1 MTDEVRE
8 SGGSENSKVLHVAGQ
23 LNYLSTRQLEPW
35 PLSPSS
41 FGLGSVK
48 VNSAHNTGFTDGLKF
63 AASLWFAS
71 LGTPGLLS
79 DCTLAA
85 LVSTF
90 LIIVAAENGTLH
102 TTAATARVNLGV
114 LHDRLP
120 PDVSELLSRCQMDAD
135 DDVKTYLGDVQGD
148 LEHNVVN
155 TIPGPAQLETISPWL
170 PSPDFL
176 LYEEKLDTISQK
188 LLVPGEVRRGDGWH
202 GQLQHQVRGDRP

>member
-1 MTDEVRE
+1 MKKVRII
-8 SGGSENSKVLHVAGQ
+8 NSFMLQVSK
-23 LNYLSTRQLEPW
+23 
-35 PLSPSS
+35 
-41 FGLGSVK
+41 
-48 VNSAHNTGFTDGLKF
+48 SAV
-63 AASLWFAS
+63 SQWFAS
-71 LGTPGLLS
+71 PGSPGLL
-79 DCTLAA
+79 
-85 LVSTF
+85 STF

-120 PDVSELLSRCQMDAD
+120 PDISELLSRCQMDAD
-135 DDVKTYLGDVQGD
+135 DDVKTYLGD